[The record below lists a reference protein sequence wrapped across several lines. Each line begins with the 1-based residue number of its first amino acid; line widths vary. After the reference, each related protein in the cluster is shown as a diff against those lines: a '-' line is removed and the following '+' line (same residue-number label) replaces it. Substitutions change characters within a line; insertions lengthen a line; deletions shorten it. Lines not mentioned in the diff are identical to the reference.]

1 MNTTFK
7 KLPPERQ
14 IQILQA
20 AASVFAEKGYYQA
33 NIASI
38 CQRAEISNGALY
50 KYFKNKENLYI
61 YVYNYIC
68 ETMFNGVYDFNPP
81 EEKSV
86 YDIIT
91 DMMLDNERY
100 FHAHPS
106 FMQLYADI
114 WSTSMNQ
121 FASKVSMQMEAEID
135 NYWIKLAKRGL
146 KRGEIDPAFSPEY
159 AAYLIDSQT
168 ILFFFSLTS
177 VYHQKRFDV
186 FLRAEQGNLC
196 SKKLINKMV
205 ENIRLCLAPRHK
217 G

>member
-1 MNTTFK
+1 MNATFK
-7 KLPPERQ
+7 KLPTERQ
-14 IQILQA
+14 IQILEA
-20 AASVFAEKGYYQA
+20 AATVFAEKGYYQA
-33 NIASI
+33 NLASI
-38 CQRAEISNGALY
+38 CQRADMSNGALY

-68 ETMFNGVYDFNPP
+68 ETMFSGMYDFDPP
-81 EEKSV
+81 KEKSV

-121 FASKVSMQMEAEID
+121 FTSKVSMQMESKID

-146 KRGEIDPAFSPEY
+146 KKGEIDPAFSPEY

-168 ILFFFSLTS
+168 LLFFFALTS

-186 FLRAEQGNLC
+186 FLRADQGNLC
-196 SKKLINKMV
+196 GKKLIHKMV
-205 ENIRLCLAPRHK
+205 ENIRLCLAPRQTR
-217 G
+217 